1 MAKVAT
7 EKPLVSI
14 LTPSYNN
21 GKFLHEC
28 IDSVLSQDY
37 PKVEHIIQDG
47 ASTDNTLHLLKK
59 YSRKPY
65 ATKIRWVSEKDR
77 GETDALNRALKRA
90 RGDILLVLNADDAL
104 MPYACSWAVKEMA
117 KHKEAAVVYGDQYL
131 INEKGAITGIGVTG
145 PFDFV
150 KFLCIEQYMATQAAF
165 IRRSCFESVGMWV
178 DQSLETMPDYE
189 LWLRIAA
196 RYPMQYA
203 SKAVTKYRIYP
214 HWDGKHPRHP
224 LSAQCR

>member
-1 MAKVAT
+1 MDR
-7 EKPLVSI
+7 
-14 LTPSYNN
+14 LT
-21 GKFLHEC
+21 
-28 IDSVLSQDY
+28 
-37 PKVEHIIQDG
+37 
-47 ASTDNTLHLLKK
+47 
-59 YSRKPY
+59 
-65 ATKIRWVSEKDR
+65 
-77 GETDALNRALKRA
+77 A

-214 HWDGKHPRHP
+214 HWDGKHPRTARRFIKAKSTVLERWLTDP
-224 LSAQCR
+224 AKPYLQTLRKRAYAGLYLWIAEEILNLGNYKDYALYSILSLLTYPKRSTIMRLRTVFYEKLWRKWQQKNL